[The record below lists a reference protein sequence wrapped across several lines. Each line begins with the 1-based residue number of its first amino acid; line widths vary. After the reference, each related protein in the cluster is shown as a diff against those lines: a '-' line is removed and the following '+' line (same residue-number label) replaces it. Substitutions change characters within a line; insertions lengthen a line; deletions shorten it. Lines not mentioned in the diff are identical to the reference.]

1 MAPSGCR
8 RREATVSLYN
18 ICKVYAVAMQAT
30 LQLKVSYYVV
40 INSPEFGAKWSQAIF
55 LQTKSRMVHCKFPI
69 PVEPWDL
76 LMRPLEGGNVGLEW
90 NCDKKKEILK
100 VTSEGLQHLDYIF
113 GISTP
118 PFHNWKVRVFV
129 LHSQTIIDQMCFTY
143 DLEKRILQVE
153 AHHTFN

>member
-8 RREATVSLYN
+8 RREAAVSLYN

-55 LQTKSRMVHCKFPI
+55 LQDTITRGPLQVSI
-69 PVEPWDL
+69 PVELWDL
-76 LMRPLEGGNVGLEW
+76 LMRPLERGNVGLEW
-90 NCDKKKEILK
+90 NCDTKKEILK
-100 VTSEGLQHLDYIF
+100 VTSEGLQHLDHIF
-113 GISTP
+113 GVSTP
-118 PFHNWKVRVFV
+118 PFHNWKARVFA
-129 LHSQTIIDQMCFTY
+129 LHSQTIIDQICFTY
-143 DLEKRILQVE
+143 DLEKRILQLE